1 MSSQQQISP
10 CASRHMLVGRLALKS
25 LPTHRRVI
33 LCVDDDAA
41 DLTLRTAILHASG
54 YDVLTASNGPDGLA
68 ILRTTRVDAVML
80 DYQMPV
86 MNGEAVAITV
96 REMKLRMPIVVI
108 SGHAACE
115 LPQRLFTL
123 IDGYV
128 AKGGSPGRWLS
139 LLGEVLAS
147 VEGDREMCEVVG
159 EARCFY

>member
-1 MSSQQQISP
+1 MSSQQQISSHALP
-10 CASRHMLVGRLALKS
+10 HMLVGRSPLKS

-41 DLTLRTAILHASG
+41 ELTLRTAILQASG
-54 YDVLTASNGPDGLA
+54 YDVITAGNGPEGLA
-68 ILRTTRVDAVML
+68 ILGTTRVDAVML
-80 DYQMPV
+80 DYEMPI
-86 MNGEAVAITV
+86 MNGEAVAMAA
-96 REMKLRMPIVVI
+96 REMKLRVPIVVM

-128 AKGGSPGRWLS
+128 AKGVSPTHWLG
-139 LLGEVLAS
+139 LLDEVLAS

-159 EARCFY
+159 EALCFY